1 MTLADYPGF
10 AALTGDLQTL
20 LLRVADGDR
29 SARPALLERAAD
41 VLNVFV
47 GLDLLQFVFMPAPD
61 AAGAA
66 SLEIDLIA
74 PSQSPSASIAWFGID
89 EAGYDEFRDAV
100 SLFGDLAEILNPPIV
115 LDSDD
120 EVEPAAPAPE

>member
-10 AALTGDLQTL
+10 ESLTGDLRTL
-20 LLRVADGDR
+20 LLRVEDGDR

-41 VLNVFV
+41 ILNVFV

-61 AAGAA
+61 GAAGA
-66 SLEIDLIA
+66 SIDVDLVA
-74 PSQSPSASIAWFGID
+74 PPQPDAAAIAWFSVD

-100 SLFGDLAEILNPPIV
+100 SLFGELTEVLNPPIV
-115 LDSDD
+115 LDMDD
-120 EVEPAAPAPE
+120 EIDPGTPDLE

>member
-10 AALTGDLQTL
+10 ASLTGDLRTL
-20 LLRVADGDR
+20 LLRVEDGDQ

-61 AAGAA
+61 GGAAASIDVDLISAPQPEAA
-66 SLEIDLIA
+66 SL
-74 PSQSPSASIAWFGID
+74 AWFSVD

-100 SLFGDLAEILNPPIV
+100 SLFGELTEVLNPPIV
-115 LDSDD
+115 LDADD
-120 EVEPAAPAPE
+120 EMGS